1 MDEQT
6 PSNPPAPSPR
16 DNGLPA
22 LPPEKGEW
30 DEVTYT
36 RRKFLQGAFGVL
48 ATAGILHIGLPAARF
63 LVGDS
68 FEPAPTQW
76 VKIGP
81 VKELAS
87 GQVKR
92 VNYSTTVKDAWRNVT
107 RRGTVYVY
115 SQDGGASFVAFDGTC
130 THLGCIVQWDEG
142 HDHFTCPCHG
152 AVFARNGDV
161 VSGPPPRPLRRLAVK
176 VENDELYAEV

>member
-1 MDEQT
+1 MDEAK
-6 PSNPPAPSPR
+6 PV
-16 DNGLPA
+16 DNGLPE

-48 ATAGILHIGLPAARF
+48 ATFGVLHIGLPALRF

-76 VKIGP
+76 VKIGS
-81 VKELAS
+81 VKDLAA
-87 GQVKR
+87 GQVTR
-92 VNYSTTVKDAWRNVT
+92 VNYSATVKDAWRDVT

-115 SQDGGASFVAFDGTC
+115 SEDGGASYVAFDGTC
-130 THLGCIVQWDEG
+130 THLGCIVQWDAG
-142 HDHFTCPCHG
+142 ADHFRCPCHL
-152 AVFARNGDV
+152 AVFARNGNV

-176 VENDELYAEV
+176 VEGDVLYAEV